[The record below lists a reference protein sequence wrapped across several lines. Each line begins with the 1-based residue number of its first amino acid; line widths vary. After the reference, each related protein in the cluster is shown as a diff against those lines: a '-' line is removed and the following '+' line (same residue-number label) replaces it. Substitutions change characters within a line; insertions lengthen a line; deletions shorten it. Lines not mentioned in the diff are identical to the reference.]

1 MLVIGNSIVD
11 PSEGNHWTY
20 KVSDTSPVI
29 IQTNSNEHTFNTF
42 LKQHE
47 KHKQVAIIMS
57 DFVHQ
62 QVGNIVYN
70 WSNDNYLDVNH
81 TRRRDTIMMGHTPET
96 LVEHNK
102 LWYNSIKTIR
112 PDTVI
117 LTEWASSKY
126 SIFESILNQ
135 QSDDYYNKYSLS
147 EQFIRWCNIYNL
159 DRQKYEIL
167 DGLVNKS
174 ECYTNDFD
182 YTDIGHNKIADL
194 YESARSSVG

>member
-11 PSEGNHWTY
+11 IGEGNHWIY
-20 KVSDTSPVI
+20 KVSDTNPVVI
-29 IQTNSNEHTFNTF
+29 KTNSNEHTFNT
-42 LKQHE
+42 LLTQHE
-47 KHKQVAIIMS
+47 KHKQVAVIMS

-81 TRRRDTIMMGHTPET
+81 TRRRDAIMMGHTPKT

-102 LWYNSIKTIR
+102 LWYNSIKAVR
-112 PDTVI
+112 PDTII
-117 LTEWASSKY
+117 LTEWASSEY

-167 DGLVNKS
+167 DGLVNNS
-174 ECYTNDFD
+174 EYYTDDFG
-182 YTDIGHNKIADL
+182 YTDIGHNKIAEL

>member
-11 PSEGNHWTY
+11 TSEGNHWAY
-20 KVSDTSPVI
+20 KVSDNNPVI

-47 KHKQVAIIMS
+47 KFKQVAIIMS

-81 TRRRDTIMMGHTPET
+81 TRRRDTIMMGHTPKT

-117 LTEWASSKY
+117 LTEWASSEY
-126 SIFESILNQ
+126 SICL
-135 QSDDYYNKYSLS
+135 L
-147 EQFIRWCNIYNL
+147 
-159 DRQKYEIL
+159 
-167 DGLVNKS
+167 
-174 ECYTNDFD
+174 YTSPSPRD
-182 YTDIGHNKIADL
+182 
-194 YESARSSVG
+194 

>member
-11 PSEGNHWTY
+11 TSEGNHWVY
-20 KVSDTSPVI
+20 KVSDTSPVV
-29 IQTNSNEHTFNTF
+29 IQTNSNEHTFNT
-42 LKQHE
+42 LLTQHE
-47 KHKQVAIIMS
+47 KHNQVAIIMS

-70 WSNDNYLDVNH
+70 WSNENYLDINH
-81 TRRRDTIMMGHTPET
+81 TRRRDTIMMGHTPKT

-102 LWYNSIKTIR
+102 LWYNSIKAVR

-117 LTEWASSKY
+117 LTEWASSEY

-147 EQFIRWCNIYNL
+147 EQFIRWCNIHNL

-167 DGLVNKS
+167 DGLVNNS
-174 ECYTNDFD
+174 EYYTDDFG
-182 YTDIGHNKIADL
+182 YTDIGHSKIADL
-194 YESARSSVG
+194 YKSARSSVG

>member
-11 PSEGNHWTY
+11 IGEGNHWIY
-20 KVSDTSPVI
+20 KVSDTNPVVI
-29 IQTNSNEHTFNTF
+29 KTNSNEHTFNT
-42 LKQHE
+42 LLTQHE
-47 KHKQVAIIMS
+47 KHKQVAVIMS

-81 TRRRDTIMMGHTPET
+81 TRRRDAIMMGHTPKT

-102 LWYNSIKTIR
+102 LWYNSIKAVR